1 MILNCII
8 VTAGGGLGALS
19 RYLFGFIPVKAVGD
33 FPLSTMIIINLAGSF
48 LIGFIVS
55 LSGKTLGPKTVL
67 FFKTGFCGGFT
78 TFSTFS
84 FENMMLIQSGHY
96 ATGSGVYVFVFCRMS
111 GRLFWRLCNRRQV
124 VVTCTKYCGCTA

>member
-8 VTAGGGLGALS
+8 VAAGGGLGALS

-33 FPLSTMIIINLAGSF
+33 FPLSTLIINLAGSF
-48 LIGFIVS
+48 LIGFVVPI
-55 LSGKTLGPKTVL
+55 SGKILGPKTIL

-84 FENMMLIQSGHY
+84 LENMMLIQSGHY
-96 ATGSGVYVFVFCRMS
+96 ATAALYMFLSFAVC
-111 GRLFWRLCNRRQV
+111 LA
-124 VVTCTKYCGCTA
+124 GCFGGFTIAGKLW